1 MIRKKLH
8 DNCYG
13 IKVES
18 GQTIKATDNHP
29 FLLRDKGWSTI
40 AENNPMFL
48 QDGGGIIKVGD
59 YVRDID
65 GWVEIVEIN
74 RIEGQYITY
83 NLLEQD
89 YGTIIAH
96 DIVTHNSP

>member
-1 MIRKKLH
+1 ML
-8 DNCYG
+8 
-13 IKVES
+13 E
-18 GQTIKATDNHP
+18 
-29 FLLRDKGWSTI
+29 
-40 AENNPMFL
+40 
-48 QDGGGIIKVGD
+48 
-59 YVRDID
+59 ID

-74 RIEGQYITY
+74 RIEGEYTTY